1 MDKTDSIYS
10 IEDLVSAKRI
20 TTHIHNLRP
29 FIYDPICT
37 NPLTFAQLNEKVFI
51 VKWILGH
58 RRNRNCRST
67 LQFNMRWS
75 GFDESSGSSHTT
87 WLSDSVC
94 TSCWFARFTLHSD
107 FYTTRVSLIL
117 TPNFLWLSYS
127 LVQHRGP
134 PALSRALH
142 QLIRQPQLMRQCS
155 PSADKSF
162 PWDQNCHGVNTF
174 QQESYQLCRAVSQEC
189 LTVPMSRSKTTRWPT
204 HSPQNQFD
212 TRNIVG
218 ELILTEVMK
227 SLKDDK

>member
-1 MDKTDSIYS
+1 M
-10 IEDLVSAKRI
+10 
-20 TTHIHNLRP
+20 
-29 FIYDPICT
+29 
-37 NPLTFAQLNEKVFI
+37 FI

-87 WLSDSVC
+87 WLSESVC

-174 QQESYQLCRAVSQEC
+174 QQESYQLRRAVSQEC
-189 LTVPMSRSKTTRWPT
+189 LTVPHGATDPNVEIQNHTMANSLSTKPVRYPEYCGGTDPNWSHEVIERW
-204 HSPQNQFD
+204 
-212 TRNIVG
+212 
-218 ELILTEVMK
+218 
-227 SLKDDK
+227 